1 MKKIFPWLGQ
11 AIFYALFMLLVASF
25 SDAPAYSQMPPDQ
38 ALIKLA
44 FSHAAKRIVPCRKRT
59 AEELAALPAHMRRK
73 MDCPRER
80 SPLHVELEI
89 DGDVIYKSVTEPAGI
104 AKDGR
109 SSIYQRITLLAGTH
123 KLRLRMS
130 DDVHAEAFNYAFEQ
144 QVHMKAGQ
152 VLVIDFAS
160 ESDGFFLR

>member
-11 AIFYALFMLLVASF
+11 ATFYALFMLLVASF
-25 SDAPAYSQMPPDQ
+25 SDAPAYSQMSPDQ

-59 AEELAALPAHMRRK
+59 AEELTKLPAHMRRK

-80 SPLHVELEI
+80 SPVHVELEI
-89 DGDVIYKSVTEPAGI
+89 DDNMIYKSVTKPAGI

-109 SSIYQRITLLAGTH
+109 SSIYQRITLPAGKHTLH
-123 KLRLRMS
+123 LYMS
-130 DDVHAEAFNYAFEQ
+130 DDVHAEGFTYSFEQ
-144 QVHMKAGQ
+144 RIHMKAGQ
-152 VLVIDFAS
+152 VLVIDFDS
-160 ESDGFFLR
+160 EKDGFFLR